1 MTTYATEQEA
11 MAAADAKSAELATT
25 LDTVEFDGQ
34 NCEDSDM
41 DGGTSCDGWNGNDRR
56 CECGNRRVS
65 WSFSEYPKGVWS
77 FYAEAY

>member
-11 MAAADAKSAELATT
+11 MAAATARSAELAES

-34 NCEDSDM
+34 NCEDAWDEGA
-41 DGGTSCDGWNGNDRR
+41 DCDGWDGNDRR

-65 WSFSEYPKGVWS
+65 WAFSEHPKGVWS

>member
-11 MAAADAKSAELATT
+11 MAAADAKSAEMRAA
-25 LDTVEFDGQ
+25 DETVEFNGQ

-41 DGGTSCDGWNGNDRR
+41 DGGKSCDGWDGNDRR
-56 CECGNRRVS
+56 CECGNRRVC
-65 WSFSEYPKGVWS
+65 WDFSEYPKGVWS